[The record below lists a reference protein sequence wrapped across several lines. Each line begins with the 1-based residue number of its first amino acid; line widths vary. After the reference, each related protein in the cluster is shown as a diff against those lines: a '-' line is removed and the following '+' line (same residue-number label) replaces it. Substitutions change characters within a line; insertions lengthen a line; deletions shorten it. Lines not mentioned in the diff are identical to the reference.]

1 MAILTLMSTSGPQ
14 ARLSRLLAPRSVA
27 VVGANES
34 LGMSNNAV
42 RPMLE
47 AGVDVRMVNPRREE
61 VYGLPCAPSLTALG
75 EPVDAVLVLV
85 NAERTVETAREAAA
99 LGCGGIVAAAG
110 GFAEGGA
117 QGLALQQQLQEIAA
131 DSGLAVVGPN
141 CSGFI
146 NAQLPVNM
154 FTGGRISLLPGP
166 VAVVSQSGFLVRSAL
181 AAAQRRQLG
190 ISIAVSSGNEAVCG
204 LHDYVELL
212 AADPATRVICLV
224 IEAVRQ
230 PEAFFAAVARAREA
244 GTAVLALKLGQTDSS
259 RAIMQSHTGAIADEA
274 WVYEL
279 AFREHGVLQARDM
292 DDLLDQAQL
301 FAQLPRERWQPMR
314 RASMITSSGGVA
326 ALATD
331 LAAST
336 TVSFPP
342 LKELEAWVR
351 ARIPGAETLNPLDM
365 TGFVMTDPAVLTEL
379 FETYAGASEADLLIL
394 CWWLGQGDEAW
405 GKLLLEPFAGVA
417 ATSTTPLLVT
427 PLEGTALGDW
437 TPALRER
444 GVSLA
449 SGVESVLRAMSA
461 MTAFT
466 EQGPTAA
473 ARTSGERPSAGVA
486 PEGLVSTD
494 AGAMVPFAAAMRLLE
509 DAGIAVAPYEVIAAG
524 TDGLSRDLG
533 DRLVV
538 KLADV
543 PHRTELGAVALG
555 ITPADVPS
563 QVRRMRALA
572 GEHGVDPTV
581 VVQAMVA
588 GHGEAFAGI
597 SLGSDLGSFALFGR
611 GGVLVETSGGVSGRL
626 LPLDEAAARSLV
638 EQVAGAEVLA
648 GFRGQ
653 RAWPTEALV
662 QALLGLS
669 QLWRTVG
676 SWASSVDLNPL
687 VVTDTGVLA
696 VDALILTI

>member
-1 MAILTLMSTSGPQ
+1 MS
-14 ARLSRLLAPRSVA
+14 LSRLLAPRTVA

-75 EPVDAVLVLV
+75 EPTDAVLVLV

-110 GFAEGGA
+110 GFAEGGEK
-117 QGLALQQQLQEIAA
+117 GLALQAELQEIAA
-131 DSGLAVVGPN
+131 ASGLAVVGPN

-146 NAQLPVNM
+146 NAHLPVNM
-154 FTGGRISLLPGP
+154 FTGGKISLLPGP

-190 ISIAVSSGNEAVCG
+190 ISVAVSSGNEAVCG
-204 LHDYVELL
+204 LHDYVDLL
-212 AADPATRVICLV
+212 ADDPETRVICLV
-224 IEAVRQ
+224 IETVRQ
-230 PEAFFAAVARAREA
+230 PAEFFAAVAKARVN
-244 GTAVLALKLGQTDSS
+244 GTAVIALKLGQTDSS
-259 RAIMQSHTGAIADEA
+259 RAIMQSHTGAIADAA
-274 WVYEL
+274 WVYDL
-279 AFREHGVLQARDM
+279 AFREHGVLRAKDM

-301 FAQLPRERWQPMR
+301 FAQLPRRQWQPMR

-331 LAAST
+331 LASTT

-342 LKELEAWVR
+342 LAELADWVKERV
-351 ARIPGAETLNPLDM
+351 PGADTLNPLDM
-365 TGFVMTDPAVLTEL
+365 TGFVMTDQAVLTEL
-379 FETYAGASEADLLIL
+379 FEKYAGASEADLLIL

-417 ATSTTPLLVT
+417 ERSETPLLVT

-437 TPALRER
+437 TPPLRDR

-461 MTAFT
+461 MTAYV
-466 EQGPTAA
+466 EQGETAGPRTAGA
-473 ARTSGERPSAGVA
+473 APLSTQA
-486 PEGLVSTD
+486 PAGLVPTE
-494 AGAMVPFAAAMRLLE
+494 AGRMVPFAAAMQLLE
-509 DAGIAVAPYEVIAAG
+509 GAGIPVAPYEVVPAG
-524 TDGLSRDLG
+524 SDALTKDLG
-533 DRLVV
+533 PRLVV

-555 ITPADVPS
+555 VAPADVPE
-563 QVRRMRALA
+563 QVRRMRAIA
-572 GEHGVDPTV
+572 AEHGTDDTV

-597 SLGSDLGSFALFGR
+597 SLGSELGDFALFGR
-611 GGVLVETSGGVSGRL
+611 GGVLVETSGGISGRL
-626 LPLDEAAARSLV
+626 LPLDKASAEALV
-638 EQVAGAEVLA
+638 EEVAGEGVIA

-653 RAWPTEALV
+653 RAWPTTALV
-662 QALLGLS
+662 ETLLGLS
-669 QLWRTVG
+669 ELWRQVG
-676 SWASSVDLNPL
+676 SWATSVDLNPL
-687 VVTDTGVLA
+687 VVTDSGVLA